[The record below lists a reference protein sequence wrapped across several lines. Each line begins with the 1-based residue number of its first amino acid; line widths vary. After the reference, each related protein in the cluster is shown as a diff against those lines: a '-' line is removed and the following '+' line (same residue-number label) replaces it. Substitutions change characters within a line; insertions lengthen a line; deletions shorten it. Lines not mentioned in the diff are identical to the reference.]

1 LGFDFGHVT
10 ADGNLIM
17 SGASGLLT
25 NAASSGPL
33 SAASGTQIPVYAGA
47 NTFLANIVTN
57 KAMFFGV
64 LDALRQ
70 DNLAKIL
77 AEPSLVC
84 ISGRPATFL
93 EGGQIPVPEPQ
104 GLGTVTFDY
113 KPYGTQ
119 IDFVP
124 IVLGN
129 GRIHLDVRP
138 SVSEIDTSTSVTV
151 SGTTVPGLKNR
162 MVETGVEMMAGQTL
176 AIAGLLQTRD
186 EAQNQGLP
194 FLSDLPYIGALF
206 RNVNHTQ
213 NEVELLILVTPEL
226 IEAVDADKVPPG
238 GPGLNTRAP
247 NDTELYWKGH
257 LEAPLCDSACNGNPA
272 AAGIGA
278 GTTSVAPASYNSLPL
293 NPGMVAPRPEA
304 VPAPQPTNG
313 PLGNP
318 QNRYNPSRS
327 DNPAALSASMRPGN
341 PPGLIGPVG
350 YDLQ

>member
-1 LGFDFGHVT
+1 MYT
-10 ADGNLIM
+10 
-17 SGASGLLT
+17 
-25 NAASSGPL
+25 
-33 SAASGTQIPVYAGA
+33 GA
-47 NTFLANIVTN
+47 NTFLFDIVTN

-84 ISGRPATFL
+84 ISGRPATFQ

-129 GRIHLDVRP
+129 GRIRLEVRP

-186 EAQNQGLP
+186 EAQNQGPALAERLAVHRRAVP
-194 FLSDLPYIGALF
+194 QRQPHPQRGRIADPGDARADRGGRCRQGAAG
-206 RNVNHTQ
+206 RTG
-213 NEVELLILVTPEL
+213 PEQPHP
-226 IEAVDADKVPPG
+226 DDC
-238 GPGLNTRAP
+238 
-247 NDTELYWKGH
+247 ELYWKGH
-257 LEAPLCDSACNGNPA
+257 LEVPICSAG
-272 AAGIGA
+272 
-278 GTTSVAPASYNSLPL
+278 V
-293 NPGMVAPRPEA
+293 
-304 VPAPQPTNG
+304 
-313 PLGNP
+313 
-318 QNRYNPSRS
+318 
-327 DNPAALSASMRPGN
+327 
-341 PPGLIGPVG
+341 
-350 YDLQ
+350 